1 MLKFSLTWSELEKG
15 AVVQKS
21 AELVYDAQL
30 DLFYNEFG
38 FLVSKEALKNVI
50 NTKMTPAEKAA
61 VTNPVM
67 VAIIGEAAQ
76 MPEE

>member
-1 MLKFSLTWSELEKG
+1 MLKFSLTWSELEEG
-15 AVVQKS
+15 AVVQKN

-38 FLVSKEALKNVI
+38 FLVAREDLKKVV

-67 VAIIGEAAQ
+67 VAITGEAAQ